1 MDNVEAAYSEGDLEF
16 LNKLDI
22 EHSYAGSRS
31 PLVVR
36 HYPTAQERLETIQG
50 AQWWREGDRDPRV
63 DYDEPIR
70 GVS

>member
-1 MDNVEAAYSEGDLEF
+1 MDNVEAAYAEGDVEF

-22 EHSYAGSRS
+22 EHSYAGSRR
-31 PLVVR
+31 PLVQR
-36 HYPTAQERLETIQG
+36 HYPTPQERLESIQES
-50 AQWWREGDRDPRV
+50 QWWRGGDRDPRI